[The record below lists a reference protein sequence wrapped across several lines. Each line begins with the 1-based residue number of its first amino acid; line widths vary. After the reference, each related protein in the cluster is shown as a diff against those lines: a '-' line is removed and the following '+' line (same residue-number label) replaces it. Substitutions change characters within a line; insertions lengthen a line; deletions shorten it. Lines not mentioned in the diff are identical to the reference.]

1 MSVCGGRTTAVGR
14 EDSTLET
21 LDVRIA
27 LPSTA
32 KRLIARPSAVR

>member
-1 MSVCGGRTTAVGR
+1 MLASGARAMAVGR

-32 KRLIARPSAVR
+32 KRFIARPSAVR